1 MKWGIL
7 ILSLATAAMAQITM
21 SEGQIKR
28 MGIRSEPVHRIQ
40 SESLGPFIGYFEYS
54 DRGAKSYTL
63 SSEATVAELMKQTG
77 DHVRK
82 GEAICRI
89 SSSELLSSRY
99 ELVDIKNRLKLAQEY
114 AAKDAMLYKE
124 GVISQREAQKSALE
138 VASLKTK
145 AAEIENRFVYAGAD
159 IGANEGMVFT
169 IRARQS
175 GIVAHAPLKAGDK
188 IEPFVPY
195 LKIAKADAFSA
206 FLKIPPKMVSSIHKG
221 AQVNDKLGENVG
233 TVSAVSSSVDKM
245 SNSAVA
251 VVTISRNEADYR
263 AGTSSEFYI
272 VSGSKEEWILLP
284 RISVTKYKN
293 KDICFV
299 KIKEGF
305 APLGVTVQKIYKEH
319 IAVRPE
325 GFEADTRVVTEGI
338 INLKGALSGMGFE

>member
-1 MKWGIL
+1 MKWGMLIL
-7 ILSLATAAMAQITM
+7 ILATAAMAQIM
-21 SEGQIKR
+21 MNEAQIKR
-28 MGIRSEPVHRIQ
+28 MGILTEPVHMIQ
-40 SESLGPFIGYFEYS
+40 SESLGPFIGYYEYS

-77 DHVRK
+77 DRVRK

-89 SSSELLSSRY
+89 ASSELLSSRY
-99 ELVDIKNRLKLAQEY
+99 ELVDVKKRLKLAQEY

-145 AAEIENRFVYAGAD
+145 VAELENRFVYAGAD

-175 GIVAHAPLKAGDK
+175 GIVAQAPLKAGDK

-206 FLKIPPKMVSSIHKG
+206 FLKIPPKMISSIRKG
-221 AQVNDKLGENVG
+221 AQVNDKLGQKVG
-233 TVSAVSSSVDKM
+233 TVSAVSSSVDKA

-251 VVTISRNEADYR
+251 VVAMNRSSADYH

-272 VSGSKEEWILLP
+272 LSGSKEQWILLP

-299 KIKEGF
+299 KTKGGF
-305 APLGVTVQKIYKEH
+305 APLDVTVQKIYKEH
-319 IAVRPE
+319 IAVRAE
-325 GFEADTRVVTEGI
+325 GFAPDTEVVTEGI
-338 INLKGALSGMGFE
+338 INLKGTLSGMGFE